1 MRRLLTPKNLFELPV
16 VEFNGNVIAVA
27 LILKGKSIWHYEYAA
42 SDIRFLK
49 HGSNQLLIWESIK
62 RAQSAG
68 AQYFDFGR
76 TALWH
81 RSLLVFKDRWRTVRH
96 PIRYRMFPAAATT
109 PRWHDNFRK
118 LSVTSKQGTSVACPP
133 VGRTHHLP
141 AQELEQWLTFSFR
154 RSV

>member
-62 RAQSAG
+62 RAHQQG

-109 PRWHDNFRK
+109 PRWHD
-118 LSVTSKQGTSVACPP
+118 TSESFLLRLNKELPSRVLQWE
-133 VGRTHHLP
+133 GRIIYRH
-141 AQELEQWLTFSFR
+141 
-154 RSV
+154 RS